1 MNDRNRVV
9 ITGLG
14 AITALGSDIDVLW
27 ASMLAGKSGIKMLE
41 SPDLADLKSRNAA
54 QIDTASI
61 DALSKSLHIS
71 SGDRTADL
79 ALIASA
85 KALQDAGL
93 LNGNIPDKPLR
104 MPIIF
109 GTGVG
114 AANNLYS
121 SYMAYA
127 EKKVRGMRPTTVP
140 RCMANAITAQISMR
154 FKLTGPNYVIV
165 CACASAT
172 TAIGTTFRMIKDGY
186 ADMALTGGA
195 DAIFEPATYAS
206 WNNLGVM
213 SKNADPSKSCRPFD
227 LNRDGCVLGEGSGA
241 LVMESLDSATRRN
254 AKIYAE
260 ITGFGESS
268 DAGHI
273 TSPSSD
279 GQLSAMQMALDSA
292 GIQPADIG
300 FINAHGTA
308 TKANDECESRTIRR
322 LLGDLAD
329 RVPVASNKS
338 YFGHLLGAS
347 GSVETIVTALGL
359 KNGIVPPNLNL
370 ETPDPACNLNYVGN
384 QAMQISA
391 PVAMKNSFGFGGNN
405 SVLILKKWS
414 A

>member
-14 AITALGSDIDVLW
+14 AITALGSDVDALW
-27 ASMLAGKSGIKMLE
+27 TSMLAGRSGIKLLE

-54 QIDTASI
+54 QIDTPSI
-61 DALSKSLHIS
+61 ETLAKSLQVS

-79 ALIASA
+79 ALIASS

-93 LNGNIPDKPLR
+93 LNGNIPEKHLE
-104 MPIIF
+104 IATIF
-109 GTGVG
+109 GTAVG
-114 AANNLYS
+114 AAHNLYS

-154 FKLTGPNYVIV
+154 FKLTGPNFVIV
-165 CACASAT
+165 CACASST
-172 TAIGTTFRMIKDGY
+172 TAIGTAFRMIKDGY
-186 ADMALTGGA
+186 SKIALAGGA

-213 SKNADPSKSCRPFD
+213 SKNADPSKACRPFD

-241 LVMESLDSATRRN
+241 LVLESLDSATRRN

-260 ITGFGESS
+260 IVGFGESS

-273 TSPSSD
+273 TSPNSD
-279 GQLSAMQMALDSA
+279 GQLAAMKMALNSA
-292 GIQPADIG
+292 CLQPADIG

-308 TKANDECESRTIRR
+308 TKANDECESRTIRS
-322 LLGDLAD
+322 LLGNLAD
-329 RVPVASNKS
+329 NVPVASNKS

-347 GSVETIVTALGL
+347 GAVETIVTALGL
-359 KNGIVPPNLNL
+359 KHGSVPPNLNL
-370 ETPDPACNLNYVGN
+370 DTPDPACNLNLVGKKPLE
-384 QAMQISA
+384 ISA
-391 PVAMKNSFGFGGNN
+391 PIAMKNSFGFGGNN